1 MHDIVG
7 PVLEFL
13 GDVAMVGR
21 PDDARRWLRWLQR
34 AVLIFITL
42 FVLAIVG
49 LIVWSR

>member
-13 GDVAMVGR
+13 GEVATVEP
-21 PDDARRWLRWLQR
+21 PDEAPRWLRWLRR

-42 FVLAIVG
+42 FVLAITG
-49 LIVWSR
+49 LIFWAR